1 MKILLTDNRN
11 KNRSFDIEEV
21 FQFSDVDA
29 KLDAKVVANFLLSQQ
44 TEDLYFLTGNLK
56 ATVATG
62 CDRCGK
68 KVEFDVDQNFR
79 YQIRLED
86 EPQMVSEYNCTEDD
100 SEVLYLSDPVVETSE
115 ILSEQLLLSLPAHH
129 FCDEACKGLCD
140 RCGVNLNEKQCKCR
154 ETNENSPFAVLKQ
167 LQK

>member
-1 MKILLTDNRN
+1 MPEEQAIHRIEVGIQSDDNLEAAI
-11 KNRSFDIEEV
+11 K
-21 FQFSDVDA
+21 
-29 KLDAKVVANFLLSQQ
+29 
-44 TEDLYFLTGNLK
+44 EDLNISSI
-56 ATVATG
+56 
-62 CDRCGK
+62 K
-68 KVEFDVDQNFR
+68 KVEVIHVYTIEGGSFSSKD
-79 YQIRLED
+79 LEFI
-86 EPQMVSEYNCTEDD
+86 SK
-100 SEVLYLSDPVVETSE
+100 EVFSDPVVETSE